1 MDRETHALESEFLVA
16 LRDLIQ
22 LLQGIRRSGVLIGG
36 VAVGLLGYSRAT
48 ADIDMIIEGTG
59 IDLTDFL
66 EQARTAGFEPFSA
79 DEP

>member
-1 MDRETHALESEFLVA
+1 
-16 LRDLIQ
+16 
-22 LLQGIRRSGVLIGG
+22 VLIGG

-79 DEP
+79 DER

>member
-1 MDRETHALESEFLVA
+1 
-16 LRDLIQ
+16 
-22 LLQGIRRSGVLIGG
+22 VLIGG